1 MMLPMELLIVIG
13 VIVLLVVIIGIYL
26 WSTYNSLVT
35 LNVRVDEAWS
45 DITVQLKRRAD
56 LLPNLIESV
65 KGYAA
70 HESAVFENVTKARAE
85 TLSVQTPADAAVAEN
100 HMQSALKS
108 IFAVA
113 EAYPQLQASQNY
125 LQLQGEL
132 VDTEDKIQASRRF
145 YNGGVRELN
154 TKVKVFPNTL
164 FVRGLGFTEREFFE
178 VSDSAAIAEPP
189 RVQF

>member
-1 MMLPMELLIVIG
+1 MEILIVVG
-13 VIVLLVVIIGIYL
+13 VIVLLVVIIGIYF
-26 WSTYNSLVT
+26 WATYNGLVT

-56 LLPNLIESV
+56 LLPNIIEAV

-70 HESAVFENVTKARAE
+70 HEKGVFESVTRARAE
-85 TLSVQTPADAAVAEN
+85 TLGAQSPADASVAEN

-113 EAYPQLQASQNY
+113 EAYPQLQASQNF

-154 TKVKVFPNTL
+154 TKVKQFPNTL
-164 FVRGLGFTEREFFE
+164 FVRGLGFTERDFFE
-178 VSDSAAIAEPP
+178 VSDLAAIAEPP